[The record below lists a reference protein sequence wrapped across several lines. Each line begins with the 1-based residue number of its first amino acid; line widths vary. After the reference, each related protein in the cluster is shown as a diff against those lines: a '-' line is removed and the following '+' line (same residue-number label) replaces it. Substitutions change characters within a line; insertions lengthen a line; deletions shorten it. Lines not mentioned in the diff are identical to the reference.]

1 MVGGLEE
8 CNPDDFPI
16 AELGTM
22 LNDELALTMDSAPTW
37 DTLEK
42 CKEQLVMGT
51 NLWLSF
57 NMSDGS
63 IVHAKYYHD
72 SLGTDL
78 FNLECTWLDQEADAR
93 FKYRCD

>member
-51 NLWLSF
+51 NYWQAF
-57 NMSDGS
+57 YMIDGS
-63 IVHAKYYHD
+63 IAHAKYYHD
-72 SLGTDL
+72 TLGNGGYEL
-78 FNLECTWLDQEADAR
+78 MCYQLDQEEDAE
-93 FKYRCD
+93 FQYGCD

>member
-37 DTLEK
+37 DILEK
-42 CKEQLVMGT
+42 CKE
-51 NLWLSF
+51 
-57 NMSDGS
+57 
-63 IVHAKYYHD
+63 
-72 SLGTDL
+72 
-78 FNLECTWLDQEADAR
+78 
-93 FKYRCD
+93 